1 MEWRKALL
9 LLMQTLLSK
18 THSHTLFSECQY
30 SQGWFKNKHKLF
42 IRTQIF
48 LFFLFP
54 PPMQLIL
61 RTISSSQIKRCK
73 PFSSN
78 VSSFWE
84 GDSDRIS
91 TTATPNGCS
100 SGGAHSQWGGG
111 ILQGYWFK
119 SRLKV
124 WLLFCSWKGITL
136 FASRSMKSPQL

>member
-18 THSHTLFSECQY
+18 THSHTLFRECQF
-30 SQGWFKNKHKLF
+30 SRGWFKNKHKLF

-48 LFFLFP
+48 MFLFFFLS
-54 PPMQLIL
+54 MQLIL

-73 PFSSN
+73 LFSSN
-78 VSSFWE
+78 ASSFWE
-84 GDSDRIS
+84 RGSDRIS

-100 SGGAHSQWGGG
+100 SGGAHSQWRGGWGGG
-111 ILQGYWFK
+111 FK

-136 FASRSMKSPQL
+136 FAWRSMKSPQL